1 MYTSS
6 PIHLKDDVK
15 QKKNKT
21 TTTTN
26 TSKTQLKGEK
36 YLLMGALV

>member
-1 MYTSS
+1 MM
-6 PIHLKDDVK
+6 PI
-15 QKKNKT
+15 KT
-21 TTTTN
+21 KTKTTTTN